1 MPEFLLALIFG
12 VWLTI
17 LMVML
22 GGVIIFFKLL
32 VGLLGWWVLWLPV
45 AVVILV
51 VAIFIYLWKES
62 H

>member
-1 MPEFLLALIFG
+1 MPEFFLALIFG

-45 AVVILV
+45 TVVILV